1 MMAGS
6 QWELKGHSLYV
17 LHNITLY
24 NILIAQLFKYLL
36 Y

>member
-6 QWELKGHSLYV
+6 QWELKGYSLYV
-17 LHNITLY
+17 FHNITLY
-24 NILIAQLFKYLL
+24 ILIAQLFKYLL

>member
-6 QWELKGHSLYV
+6 QWVLKGYSLYAF
-17 LHNITLY
+17 HNITLY
-24 NILIAQLFKYLL
+24 NILVAQFFKYLL

>member
-6 QWELKGHSLYV
+6 QWELKGYSLYV
-17 LHNITLY
+17 FNNITLH
-24 NILIAQLFKYLL
+24 ILISQFFKYLL